1 MVKCTLDLE
10 DPGDKEIFSSLGT
23 YRDCLVEAAE
33 DGHNVRHVKHPLV
46 LTAEAVCVKSLDRDV
61 ERQEVN

>member
-1 MVKCTLDLE
+1 MYSTLE
-10 DPGDKEIFSSLGT
+10 DPGDYEASSSVET

-46 LTAEAVCVKSLDRDV
+46 LAPEAVSVKSLDRDV